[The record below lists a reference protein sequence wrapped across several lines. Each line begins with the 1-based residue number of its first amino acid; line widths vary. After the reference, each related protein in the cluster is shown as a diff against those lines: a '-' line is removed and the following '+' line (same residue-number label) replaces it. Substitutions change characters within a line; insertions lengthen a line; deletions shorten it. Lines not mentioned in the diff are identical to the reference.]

1 MSVADPD
8 LASLTG
14 FALAAGDLLVEADGF
29 AIILSA
35 VGEAHLLHHP
45 TCDRLI
51 GKNIVELISEAER
64 GRLREDL
71 WSLAPGRRLCWE
83 DQGGLEG
90 GRRILVQRNPSD
102 PDRFRVILS
111 RTPPL
116 IPVNGDRI
124 EDILAERFRDAV
136 TGGELSIARQPVVD
150 TRTGAISHFEILARF
165 EAERSP
171 ADLIAAAER
180 SGQICQLDY
189 IMVRAAADRL
199 ATVGDP
205 AFRLAVN
212 ISGDSIQRPDVTDEL
227 CALVRGYRIDP
238 GRLIVEITE
247 SSRIAD
253 IDAAA
258 RGVRRLRQVGLSV
271 SLDDFGSGAASFG
284 YLRALDVDSL
294 KFDGSFLEDSGSSVR
309 GLALIR
315 HLARMCEELGVASVG
330 ERVET
335 EADRALLMEAG
346 VRYAQGYLFGRPV
359 IDRSFRVGGRSS
371 LSAVA

>member
-1 MSVADPD
+1 MSVSEPD
-8 LASLTG
+8 LSSMTG
-14 FALAAGDLLVEADGF
+14 FALAAGDLLVEADG
-29 AIILSA
+29 LA
-35 VGEAHLLHHP
+35 VITAASGDAFLLHHP
-45 TCDRLI
+45 SPDRLI
-51 GKNIVELISEAER
+51 GKNLIELISDAER
-64 GRLREDL
+64 TKLREDL

-83 DQGGLEG
+83 DKGAIEG
-90 GRRILVQRNPSD
+90 GRRILVQRNPDD
-102 PDRFRVILS
+102 PDRFRVIFS
-111 RTPPL
+111 RTPPI
-116 IPVNGDRI
+116 IPIRGDRV
-124 EDILAERFRDAV
+124 EDILADQFRDAV
-136 TGGELSIARQPVVD
+136 TGGDLMIARQPVVD
-150 TRTGAISHFEILARF
+150 ARTGAVSHFEILARF
-165 EAERSP
+165 EGHTSP

-199 ATVGDP
+199 ASLAD
-205 AFRLAVN
+205 ARLRLAVN
-212 ISGDSIQRPDVTDEL
+212 ISGDSIQRRDVTEEL
-227 CALVRGYRIDP
+227 CALVNGYRIDP

-258 RGVRRLRQVGLSV
+258 NGVRRLRRAGLSV

-294 KFDGSFLEDSGSSVR
+294 KFDGSFLGASGGSRR

-315 HLARMCEELGVASVG
+315 HLAHMCEDLGIASVG

-335 EADRALLMEAG
+335 EADRALLIEAG
-346 VRYAQGYLFGRPV
+346 VRYAQGYFFGRPV
-359 IDRSFRVGGRSS
+359 IDRSFRVGGRDG

>member
-1 MSVADPD
+1 
-8 LASLTG
+8 
-14 FALAAGDLLVEADGF
+14 
-29 AIILSA
+29 
-35 VGEAHLLHHP
+35 
-45 TCDRLI
+45 
-51 GKNIVELISEAER
+51 
-64 GRLREDL
+64 
-71 WSLAPGRRLCWE
+71 
-83 DQGGLEG
+83 
-90 GRRILVQRNPSD
+90 
-102 PDRFRVILS
+102 
-111 RTPPL
+111 
-116 IPVNGDRI
+116 
-124 EDILAERFRDAV
+124 
-136 TGGELSIARQPVVD
+136 
-150 TRTGAISHFEILARF
+150 
-165 EAERSP
+165 
-171 ADLIAAAER
+171 
-180 SGQICQLDY
+180 
-189 IMVRAAADRL
+189 VRAAADRL

-258 RGVRRLRQVGLSV
+258 RGVRRLRQAGLSV